1 MTCLFSCLRRSSAR
15 RQSLTLNSCWL
26 RSQSHLSEERRFKK
40 PNLETE
46 VKDGQEMKE
55 NLYFQEHPRLV
66 QHTGK
71 PHSRPTLHT
80 KSVCT
85 DIFISPQ
92 DIVVMLV
99 KCKPRPVQHMP
110 FSLIWHYVN
119 PCKGLCSLCYSK
131 QSVGV
136 VDKEMQSGS
145 PLTPGSL
152 CKQYGELLG
161 TLLITL

>member
-1 MTCLFSCLRRSSAR
+1 
-15 RQSLTLNSCWL
+15 
-26 RSQSHLSEERRFKK
+26 
-40 PNLETE
+40 
-46 VKDGQEMKE
+46 MKE
-55 NLYFQEHPRLV
+55 KLYFQEHPRLV
-66 QHTGK
+66 SLSTHTQTTQQCNFAHK
-71 PHSRPTLHT
+71 EC
-80 KSVCT
+80 VCA
-85 DIFISPQ
+85 DISISPQ

-99 KCKPRPVQHMP
+99 KCTPRPVKPIP